1 MSQQNQNEDQIVVVM
16 GPTGAGKSTFIE
28 YATRQDGRTIGH
40 GLQSYTSDIR
50 SVRTNHPKDGRPV
63 VFVDTP
69 GFDDTYKSDLEIL
82 TMIAEWLVKT
92 YKSKSNLTTIIYVHC
107 IADSRM
113 KGSALKNLR
122 MFGDVLG
129 NKAMPNVIMVTT
141 KWNNV
146 GKEGVKREQELKTHF
161 WKDMIAGG
169 CGIARFEDSY
179 DSAWNII
186 GSFRGEH
193 TAQVQLPREM
203 VDSKHRLNET
213 QAGIALNKD
222 LEQLIKNRKEMAR
235 RVRGLAR
242 NQDNEPAVRENSPNF
257 APAS

>member
-1 MSQQNQNEDQIVVVM
+1 
-16 GPTGAGKSTFIE
+16 
-28 YATRQDGRTIGH
+28 
-40 GLQSYTSDIR
+40 
-50 SVRTNHPKDGRPV
+50 
-63 VFVDTP
+63 
-69 GFDDTYKSDLEIL
+69 
-82 TMIAEWLVKT
+82 
-92 YKSKSNLTTIIYVHC
+92 
-107 IADSRM
+107 M
-113 KGSALKNLR
+113 KGSALKNLQ
-122 MFGDVLG
+122 MFGTVLG

-141 KWNNV
+141 KWSKV
-146 GKEGVKREQELKTHF
+146 MKEGVEREQELKAHF
-161 WKDMIAGG
+161 WKDMIADG
-169 CGIARFEDSY
+169 CRIARFEDSY
-179 DSAWNII
+179 DSAWSII
-186 GSFRGEH
+186 GSLRGEH